1 MPGLLAP
8 PEPSLADVLRG
19 TGQGQFGVSV
29 FRRERIV
36 EYRLVARLD
45 GAAVEHF
52 VRPFGWLMALCGG
65 GSYELRAHRRV
76 NWNDVG
82 VEWDRFFG
90 PSAFFLVGESPRE
103 VRDVDMT
110 APSSPEWQGPPTL
123 VFPQR
128 GDTVERP
135 LGQVLGVPKLKEP
148 LMGLT
153 IGHEPID
160 GTGGSVMRSDGYFE
174 RAFLFGAP
182 EGEDDQQF
190 ANPFAFGRGTMSSA
204 YTMPGVVIWVNRN
217 TATRTHL
224 SREVLR
230 ASSGAHL
237 DVSVLEALG
246 KTLASL
252 RGETQETT
260 GHGLVLLYQ
269 VLERLL
275 NTPLVG
281 YQLNPVIAFKRDDD
295 LRIEGVPTGMRLFL
309 VGVCEAELR

>member
-1 MPGLLAP
+1 MPART
-8 PEPSLADVLRG
+8 PEAGIGDISLVDTLRG

-29 FRRERIV
+29 
-36 EYRLVARLD
+36 YRSDRSTVGGRLLARLD
-45 GAAVEHF
+45 GAAVGHF
-52 VRPFGWLMALCGG
+52 EVPFHWLRLLCGG
-65 GSYELRAHRRV
+65 GNYELRAHRRI
-76 NWNDVG
+76 NYG
-82 VEWDRFFG
+82 GTAVEWDRFHG
-90 PSAFFLVGESPRE
+90 PPAFYMVDGEAPQ
-103 VRDVDMT
+103 DVDLS
-110 APSSPEWQGPPTL
+110 APTSPEWQGPPTL

-153 IGHEPID
+153 IGHEPFD
-160 GTGGSVMRSDGYFE
+160 GTGGGVMRSDGYFE

-190 ANPFAFGRGTMSSA
+190 ANPFAFGRNTIR
-204 YTMPGVVIWVNRN
+204 MPGVVIWVNRN

-230 ASSGAHL
+230 ASSGTHL

-295 LRIEGVPTGMRLFL
+295 IRIEGVPTGMRLFL